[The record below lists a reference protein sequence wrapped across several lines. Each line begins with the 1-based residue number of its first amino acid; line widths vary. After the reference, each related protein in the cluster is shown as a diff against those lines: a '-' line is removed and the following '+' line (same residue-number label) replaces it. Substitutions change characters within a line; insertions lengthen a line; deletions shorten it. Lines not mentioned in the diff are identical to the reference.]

1 MTGFERNSNIV
12 FTASYATLLM
22 NINSTHPGPVR
33 FAAYIPFISLTH
45 VWDVLD
51 D

>member
-1 MTGFERNSNIV
+1 MTGSERNSDIV
-12 FTASYATLLM
+12 FAASYAMLLM
-22 NINSTHPGPVR
+22 NINSTHPRLVR